1 MNLEKEESY
10 DGRRIG
16 VELVILGE
24 DLQSSLYSKVK
35 KLEKEIRHDPN
46 YEEGLLTKLRNKV
59 GANFTGEM
67 SYSQLKRF
75 NILLEKERGKLIGER
90 VKEDRQNTGN

>member
-1 MNLEKEESY
+1 M
-10 DGRRIG
+10 G
-16 VELVILGE
+16 LVILGE

-35 KLEKEIRHDPN
+35 ELEKEIRHHPN
-46 YEEGLLTKLRNKV
+46 YEEGILTELRNKV

-75 NILLEKERGKLIGER
+75 SILLEEERGKLIGER
-90 VKEDRQNTGN
+90 VKGDRQNTGN

>member
-1 MNLEKEESY
+1 M
-10 DGRRIG
+10 G
-16 VELVILGE
+16 LVILGE

-35 KLEKEIRHDPN
+35 ELEKEIRHNPN
-46 YEEGLLTKLRNKV
+46 YEEGMLTKLRNKV

-75 NILLEKERGKLIGER
+75 SILLEKERGKLIGER
-90 VKEDRQNTGN
+90 VKGDRQNTGN